1 MPIQN
6 AIRCFLLP
14 LLLACSSLAAAP
26 LDLADIDRTI
36 QQEPAY
42 QEEPGY
48 CLLVFGPCADTR
60 VWLIQDGETLYVDCN
75 ANGDLTE
82 SAESFR
88 PINHRDLNGAGG
100 YRDWKYEV
108 GDLTPAPRKAKHTGL
123 KLTYFEKAGEP
134 AAQVISVL
142 VNGAVLQYAGW
153 GPLIAP
159 RREDAPVIH
168 FGGPVVCRTLR
179 GGAVSLSKTSNEL
192 HLCFGTPGLGK
203 RAFAFVGYEAVPEDV
218 RPMVEIE
225 WPAVDLGSP
234 AVRTKVTLDQ
244 RC

>member
-6 AIRCFLLP
+6 AIRWTLLP

-26 LDLADIDRTI
+26 PDLADIDRTI
-36 QQEPAY
+36 QQEPTY
-42 QEEPGY
+42 QKKPGY
-48 CLLVFGPCADTR
+48 CLLVFGPRADTR

-75 ANGDLTE
+75 ANGDLAE
-82 SAESFR
+82 AGESFR
-88 PINHRDLNGAGG
+88 PIDHRDLNGVER

-108 GDLTPAPRKAKHTGL
+108 GDLTPAEGTVKHTRL
-123 KLTYFEKAGEP
+123 KLTYFQKGGEP

-153 GPLIAP
+153 GPLFAL
-159 RREDAPVIH
+159 RREEAPVIH

-179 GGAVSLSKTSNEL
+179 GGTVSLSKKSNDL

-218 RPMVEIE
+218 RPTVEIE
-225 WPAVDLGSP
+225 WPAADPGSP